1 MDCALFYLVGM
12 WPQLFQIVGFTRM
25 MLPDSLQH
33 FSTNYVIIPH
43 RTCGLLIFIRGMMSR
58 LKTRTA
64 RLREI
69 ESQLLLSPEGLTA
82 LELATLLAVDRRT
95 IYRDVEFL
103 CA

>member
-1 MDCALFYLVGM
+1 
-12 WPQLFQIVGFTRM
+12 
-25 MLPDSLQH
+25 
-33 FSTNYVIIPH
+33 
-43 RTCGLLIFIRGMMSR
+43 MSR